1 MTPHATTGVSPVE
14 LLLHF
19 TISHVQGS
27 TSFSPR
33 LQIVLRINSL
43 SRSLMIVLH
52 RDTVYARN
60 FREGEG
66 WLPGHIVEVAGPVSY
81 NIQLDDGLHWKR
93 HQDHIRS
100 CLVVPDDSPD
110 IPSSDTTLSGTPSES
125 KYFLNLLLWTQH
137 LA

>member
-1 MTPHATTGVSPVE
+1 MQLQAFH
-14 LLLHF
+14 LRNCYF

-81 NIQLDDGLHWKR
+81 NIQLDDG
-93 HQDHIRS
+93 
-100 CLVVPDDSPD
+100 V
-110 IPSSDTTLSGTPSES
+110 
-125 KYFLNLLLWTQH
+125 TQWEKDK
-137 LA
+137 LQKDFSTYSIN